1 MNRILILGGGLSG
14 YYIARGLEGK
24 LRGGEAEV
32 TLVDMRSACVYQPFL
47 AEVASGAIEPRHIE
61 TPFAMHL
68 RRTRL
73 VRAKVTGI
81 DTAARRVEVA
91 DAHGNVSTLEYDTLV
106 VALGGV
112 TRTFPIP
119 GIAENAVGLKA
130 TEEAVYLR
138 DNLIHNLGCAAG
150 LPKGS
155 PERAR
160 LMTLVCVGGG
170 FSGMEGFAE
179 LYDLARRICRRDPRL
194 DASELGFH
202 LIEATEKVFP
212 ELDARQ
218 SGRAVAH
225 LERLGAHVHLKTC
238 VESAE
243 GGLVR
248 TSDGASYDASLILWC
263 AGTMANPVLRSTDLP
278 LEPRGRVVCGADL
291 RVRRDGEALEGVF
304 AVGDCAC
311 VPDLTGHGL
320 PDGSCAPTAQHSMR
334 QSKVLLRNLLAYLRA
349 GETTGTGKASGAAGT
364 SGAAEMTEYRHENAG
379 MVAGLGAGYGA
390 FTSGAL
396 TKGGTKIRFNGW
408 LAWMAHR
415 MYHGLALPSWER
427 KFRVWGDWTAGLVF
441 RRDLGD
447 VIETRNPRGFFEE
460 FATRNK

>member
-24 LRGGEAEV
+24 LNQDEAQV

-61 TPFAMHL
+61 TPYAMHL
-68 RRTRL
+68 RKTR
-73 VRAKVTGI
+73 VIRAKVTGI
-81 DTAARRVEVA
+81 DSTSKRVQVV
-91 DAHGNVSTLEYDTLV
+91 DTHGNASELECDTLV

-138 DNLIHNLGCAAG
+138 DNLINNLSSAAT

-155 PERAR
+155 AERAR

-179 LYDLARRICRRDPRL
+179 LYDLARRICRRDERL
-194 DASELGFH
+194 DVAELNFH
-202 LIEATEKVFP
+202 LIEAAEKVFP
-212 ELDARQ
+212 ELTVKQ
-218 SGRAVAH
+218 SSKAIAH
-225 LERLGAHVHLKTC
+225 LEKLGAHIHLKTC
-238 VESAE
+238 VENAE
-243 GGLVR
+243 NGLVK
-248 TSDGASYDASLILWC
+248 TSDGAGYDAALILWC
-263 AGTMANPVLRSTDLP
+263 AGAMANPVLKGTDLP
-278 LEPRGRVVCGADL
+278 LEPRGRITCGADL

-320 PDGSCAPTAQHSMR
+320 ADGSCAPTAQHSMR
-334 QSKVLLRNLLAYLRA
+334 QSKVLTKNLLAHLRGGQMA
-349 GETTGTGKASGAAGT
+349 
-364 SGAAEMTEYRHENAG
+364 EYRHENAG

-396 TKGGTKIRFNGW
+396 TKGGAKIRFSGW

-415 MYHGLALPSWER
+415 VYHGLALPSWER

-441 RRDLGD
+441 RRDLSD
-447 VIETRNPRGFFEE
+447 VIESRNPRGFFEE
-460 FATRNK
+460 FAARSR

>member
-1 MNRILILGGGLSG
+1 MASVHARLLGRNHVKRILILGGGLSG
-14 YYIARGLEGK
+14 FYIARDLEKK
-24 LRGGEAEV
+24 LQDGEAQV

-68 RRTRL
+68 KKTRI
-73 VRAKVTGI
+73 VRARVTAI
-81 DTAARRVEVA
+81 NAAEKRVALA
-91 DAHGNVSTLEYDTLV
+91 DAHGNAFELEADALV
-106 VALGGV
+106 VALGAV

-138 DNLIHNLGCAAG
+138 DNLISNLSCAAE

-155 PERAR
+155 PERTR
-160 LMTLVCVGGG
+160 LMTLITVGGG

-179 LYDLARRICRRDPRL
+179 LFDLACKICKKDARL
-194 DASELGFH
+194 DSSELNFH
-202 LIEATEKVFP
+202 LIEAAEKVFP
-212 ELDARQ
+212 ELTVAQ
-218 SGRAVAH
+218 SSKAVAH
-225 LERLGAHVHLKTC
+225 LEARGAHIHLKTC
-238 VESAE
+238 VESAQD
-243 GGLVR
+243 GHVV
-248 TSDGASYDASLILWC
+248 TSDGASYDAASILWC
-263 AGTMANPVLRSTDLP
+263 AGAMANPVLKSSDLP

-291 RVRRDGEALEGVF
+291 RVRRDGEVLEGIF
-304 AVGDCAC
+304 AVGDCSC

-334 QSKVLLRNLLAYLRA
+334 QSKVLTKNLLTWLRG
-349 GETTGTGKASGAAGT
+349 GEMA
-364 SGAAEMTEYRHENAG
+364 EYRHENAG
-379 MVAGLGAGYGA
+379 MVAGLGTSYGA

-396 TKGGTKIRFNGW
+396 TKGGAKIRFNGW

-415 MYHGLALPSWER
+415 VYHGLALPGWER

-441 RRDLGD
+441 RRDLSD
-447 VIETRNPRGFFEE
+447 VISTREPRAFFEE
-460 FATRNK
+460 FAARAK

>member
-1 MNRILILGGGLSG
+1 MASVHARLLGRNHVKRILILGGGLSG
-14 YYIARGLEGK
+14 FYIARDLEKK
-24 LRGGEAEV
+24 LQDGEAQV

-68 RRTRL
+68 KKTRI
-73 VRAKVTGI
+73 VRARVTAI
-81 DTAARRVEVA
+81 NAAEKRVTLA
-91 DAHGNVSTLEYDTLV
+91 DAHGNAFELEADALV
-106 VALGGV
+106 VALGAV

-138 DNLIHNLGCAAG
+138 DNLISNLSCAAE

-155 PERAR
+155 PERTR
-160 LMTLVCVGGG
+160 LMTLITVGGG

-179 LYDLARRICRRDPRL
+179 LFDLACKICKKDARL
-194 DASELGFH
+194 DPSELNFH
-202 LIEATEKVFP
+202 LIEAAEKVFP
-212 ELDARQ
+212 ELTVAQ
-218 SGRAVAH
+218 SSKAVAH
-225 LERLGAHVHLKTC
+225 LEARGAHIHLKTC
-238 VESAE
+238 VESAQD
-243 GGLVR
+243 GHVV
-248 TSDGASYDASLILWC
+248 TSDGASYDAASILWC
-263 AGTMANPVLRSTDLP
+263 AGAMANPVLKSSDLP

-291 RVRRDGEALEGVF
+291 RVRRDGEVLEGIF
-304 AVGDCAC
+304 AVGDCSC

-334 QSKVLLRNLLAYLRA
+334 QSKVLTKNLLTWLRG
-349 GETTGTGKASGAAGT
+349 GEMA
-364 SGAAEMTEYRHENAG
+364 EYRHENAG
-379 MVAGLGAGYGA
+379 MVAGLGTSYGA

-396 TKGGTKIRFNGW
+396 TKGGAKIRFNGW

-415 MYHGLALPSWER
+415 VYHGLALPGWER

-441 RRDLGD
+441 HRDLSD
-447 VIETRNPRGFFEE
+447 VIGTREPRAFFEE
-460 FATRNK
+460 FAARVK

>member
-1 MNRILILGGGLSG
+1 MHARLLGRNHVKRILILGGGLSG
-14 YYIARGLEGK
+14 FYIARDLEKK
-24 LRGGEAEV
+24 LQDGEAQV

-68 RRTRL
+68 KKTRI
-73 VRAKVTGI
+73 VRARVTSI
-81 DTAARRVEVA
+81 NAAEKRVALA
-91 DAHGNVSTLEYDTLV
+91 DAHGNAFELEADALV
-106 VALGGV
+106 VALGAV

-138 DNLIHNLGCAAG
+138 DNLISNLSCAAE

-155 PERAR
+155 PERTR
-160 LMTLVCVGGG
+160 LMTLITVGGG

-179 LYDLARRICRRDPRL
+179 LFDLAYKICKKDARL
-194 DASELGFH
+194 DPSELNFH
-202 LIEATEKVFP
+202 LIEAAEKVFP
-212 ELDARQ
+212 ELTVAQ
-218 SGRAVAH
+218 SSKAVAH
-225 LERLGAHVHLKTC
+225 LEARGAHIHLKTC
-238 VESAE
+238 VESAQD
-243 GGLVR
+243 GHVV
-248 TSDGASYDASLILWC
+248 TSDGASYDAASILWC
-263 AGTMANPVLRSTDLP
+263 AGAMANPVLKSSDLP

-291 RVRRDGEALEGVF
+291 CVRCDGEVLEGIF
-304 AVGDCAC
+304 AVGDCSC

-334 QSKVLLRNLLAYLRA
+334 QSKVLTKNLLTWLRG
-349 GETTGTGKASGAAGT
+349 GEMA
-364 SGAAEMTEYRHENAG
+364 EYRHENAG
-379 MVAGLGAGYGA
+379 MVAGLGTSYGA

-396 TKGGTKIRFNGW
+396 TKGGAKIRFNGW

-415 MYHGLALPSWER
+415 VYHGFALPGWER

-441 RRDLGD
+441 RRDLSD
-447 VIETRNPRGFFEE
+447 VIGSREPRAFFEE
-460 FATRNK
+460 FAARAK

>member
-1 MNRILILGGGLSG
+1 MHARLLGRNHVKRILILGGGLSG
-14 YYIARGLEGK
+14 FYIARDLEKK
-24 LRGGEAEV
+24 LQDGEAQV

-68 RRTRL
+68 KKTCI
-73 VRAKVTGI
+73 VRARVTAI
-81 DTAARRVEVA
+81 NAAEKRVALV
-91 DAHGNVSTLEYDTLV
+91 DAHGNTFELEADALV
-106 VALGGV
+106 VALGAV

-138 DNLIHNLGCAAG
+138 DTLISNLSCAAE

-155 PERAR
+155 PERTR
-160 LMTLVCVGGG
+160 LMTLITVGGG

-179 LYDLARRICRRDPRL
+179 LFDLACKICKKDARL
-194 DASELGFH
+194 DSSELNFH
-202 LIEATEKVFP
+202 LIEAAEKVFP
-212 ELDARQ
+212 ELTVAQ
-218 SGRAVAH
+218 SSKAVAH
-225 LERLGAHVHLKTC
+225 LEARGAHIHLKTC
-238 VESAE
+238 VESAQD
-243 GGLVR
+243 GHVV
-248 TSDGASYDASLILWC
+248 TSDGASYDAASILWC
-263 AGTMANPVLRSTDLP
+263 AGAMANPVLKSSDLP

-291 RVRRDGEALEGVF
+291 RVRRDGEVLEGIF
-304 AVGDCAC
+304 AVGDCSC

-334 QSKVLLRNLLAYLRA
+334 QSKVLTKNLLTWLRG
-349 GETTGTGKASGAAGT
+349 GEMA
-364 SGAAEMTEYRHENAG
+364 EYRHENAG
-379 MVAGLGAGYGA
+379 MVAGLGTSYGA

-396 TKGGTKIRFNGW
+396 TKGGAKIRFNGW

-415 MYHGLALPSWER
+415 VYHGLALPGWER

-441 RRDLGD
+441 RRDLSD
-447 VIETRNPRGFFEE
+447 VISTREPRAFFEE
-460 FATRNK
+460 FAARAK

>member
-1 MNRILILGGGLSG
+1 MHARLLGRNHVKRILILGGGLSG
-14 YYIARGLEGK
+14 FYIARDLEKK
-24 LRGGEAEV
+24 LQDGEAQV

-68 RRTRL
+68 KKTCI
-73 VRAKVTGI
+73 VRARVTAI
-81 DTAARRVEVA
+81 NAAEKRVALV
-91 DAHGNVSTLEYDTLV
+91 DAHGNTFELEADALV
-106 VALGGV
+106 VALGAV

-138 DNLIHNLGCAAG
+138 DTLISNLSCAAE

-155 PERAR
+155 PERTR
-160 LMTLVCVGGG
+160 LMTLITVGGG

-179 LYDLARRICRRDPRL
+179 LFDLACKICKKDARL
-194 DASELGFH
+194 DPSELNFH
-202 LIEATEKVFP
+202 LIEAAEKVFP
-212 ELDARQ
+212 ELTVAQ
-218 SGRAVAH
+218 SSKAVAH
-225 LERLGAHVHLKTC
+225 LEARGAHIHLKTC
-238 VESAE
+238 VESAQD
-243 GGLVR
+243 GHVV
-248 TSDGASYDASLILWC
+248 TSDGASYDAASILWC
-263 AGTMANPVLRSTDLP
+263 AGAMANPVLKSSDLP

-291 RVRRDGEALEGVF
+291 RVRRDGEVLEGIF
-304 AVGDCAC
+304 AVGDCSC

-334 QSKVLLRNLLAYLRA
+334 QSKVLTKNLLTWLRG
-349 GETTGTGKASGAAGT
+349 GEMA
-364 SGAAEMTEYRHENAG
+364 EYRHENAG
-379 MVAGLGAGYGA
+379 MVAGLGTSYGA

-396 TKGGTKIRFNGW
+396 TKGGAKIRFNGW

-415 MYHGLALPSWER
+415 VYHGLALPGWER

-441 RRDLGD
+441 RRDLSD
-447 VIETRNPRGFFEE
+447 VISTREPRAFFEE
-460 FATRNK
+460 FAARAK

>member
-1 MNRILILGGGLSG
+1 MKRILILGGGLSG
-14 YYIARGLEGK
+14 FYIARDLEKK
-24 LRGGEAEV
+24 LQDGEAQV

-68 RRTRL
+68 KKTRI
-73 VRAKVTGI
+73 VRARVTAVN
-81 DTAARRVEVA
+81 AAEKRVALA
-91 DAHGNVSTLEYDTLV
+91 DAHGNAFELDADAIVVTLG
-106 VALGGV
+106 AV

-138 DNLIHNLGCAAG
+138 DNLIANLSCAAE

-155 PERAR
+155 PERTR
-160 LMTLVCVGGG
+160 LMTLITVGGG

-179 LYDLARRICRRDPRL
+179 LFDLAYKICKKDARL
-194 DASELGFH
+194 DPSELNFH
-202 LIEATEKVFP
+202 LIEAAEKVFP
-212 ELDARQ
+212 ELTVAQ
-218 SGRAVAH
+218 SSKAVAH
-225 LERLGAHVHLKTC
+225 LEARGAHIHLKTC
-238 VESAE
+238 VESAQD
-243 GGLVR
+243 GHVV
-248 TSDGASYDASLILWC
+248 TSDGASYDAASILWC
-263 AGTMANPVLRSTDLP
+263 AGAMANPVLKSSDLP

-291 RVRRDGEALEGVF
+291 RVRRDGEVLEGIF
-304 AVGDCAC
+304 AVGDCSC

-334 QSKVLLRNLLAYLRA
+334 QSKVLTKNLLTWLRG
-349 GETTGTGKASGAAGT
+349 GEMA
-364 SGAAEMTEYRHENAG
+364 EYRHENAG
-379 MVAGLGAGYGA
+379 MVAGLGTSYGA

-396 TKGGTKIRFNGW
+396 TKGGAKIRFNGW

-415 MYHGLALPSWER
+415 VYHGLALPGWER

-441 RRDLGD
+441 HRDLSD
-447 VIETRNPRGFFEE
+447 VIGTREPRAFFEE
-460 FATRNK
+460 FAARVK

>member
-1 MNRILILGGGLSG
+1 MASVHARLLGRNHVKRILILGGGLSG
-14 YYIARGLEGK
+14 FYIARDLEKK
-24 LRGGEAEV
+24 LQDGEAQV

-68 RRTRL
+68 KKTRI
-73 VRAKVTGI
+73 VRARVTSI
-81 DTAARRVEVA
+81 NAAEKRVALA
-91 DAHGNVSTLEYDTLV
+91 DAHGNAFELEADALV
-106 VALGGV
+106 VALGAV

-138 DNLIHNLGCAAG
+138 DNLISNLSCAAE

-155 PERAR
+155 PERTR
-160 LMTLVCVGGG
+160 LMTLITVGGG

-179 LYDLARRICRRDPRL
+179 LFDLACKICKKDARL
-194 DASELGFH
+194 DPSELNFH
-202 LIEATEKVFP
+202 LIEAAEKVFP
-212 ELDARQ
+212 ELTVAQ
-218 SGRAVAH
+218 SSKAVAH
-225 LERLGAHVHLKTC
+225 LEARGAHIHLKTC
-238 VESAE
+238 VESAQD
-243 GGLVR
+243 GHVV
-248 TSDGASYDASLILWC
+248 TSDGASYDAASILWC
-263 AGTMANPVLRSTDLP
+263 AGAMANPVLKSSDLP

-291 RVRRDGEALEGVF
+291 RVRRDGEVLEGIF
-304 AVGDCAC
+304 AVGDCSC

-334 QSKVLLRNLLAYLRA
+334 QSKVLTKNLLTWLRG
-349 GETTGTGKASGAAGT
+349 GEMA
-364 SGAAEMTEYRHENAG
+364 EYRHENAG
-379 MVAGLGAGYGA
+379 MVAGLGTSYGA

-396 TKGGTKIRFNGW
+396 TKGGAKIRFNGW

-415 MYHGLALPSWER
+415 VYHGLALPGWER

-441 RRDLGD
+441 RRDLSD
-447 VIETRNPRGFFEE
+447 VISTREPRAFFEE
-460 FATRNK
+460 FAARAK

>member
-1 MNRILILGGGLSG
+1 MASVHARLLGRNHVKRILILGGGLSG
-14 YYIARGLEGK
+14 FYIARDLEKK
-24 LRGGEAEV
+24 LQDGEAQV

-68 RRTRL
+68 KKTRI
-73 VRAKVTGI
+73 VRARVTAI
-81 DTAARRVEVA
+81 NAAEKRVALADVHGNAFELEA
-91 DAHGNVSTLEYDTLV
+91 DALV
-106 VALGGV
+106 VALGAV

-138 DNLIHNLGCAAG
+138 DNLISNLSCAAE

-155 PERAR
+155 PERTR
-160 LMTLVCVGGG
+160 LMTLITVGGG

-179 LYDLARRICRRDPRL
+179 LFDLAYKICKKDARL
-194 DASELGFH
+194 DPSELNFH
-202 LIEATEKVFP
+202 LIEAAEKVFP
-212 ELDARQ
+212 ELTVAQ
-218 SGRAVAH
+218 SSKAVAH
-225 LERLGAHVHLKTC
+225 LEARGAHIHLKTC
-238 VESAE
+238 VESAQD
-243 GGLVR
+243 GHVV
-248 TSDGASYDASLILWC
+248 TSDGASYDAASILWC
-263 AGTMANPVLRSTDLP
+263 AGAMANPVLKSSDLP

-291 RVRRDGEALEGVF
+291 RVRRDGEVLEGIF
-304 AVGDCAC
+304 AVGDCSC

-334 QSKVLLRNLLAYLRA
+334 QSKVLTKNLLTWLHG
-349 GETTGTGKASGAAGT
+349 GEMA
-364 SGAAEMTEYRHENAG
+364 EYRHENAG
-379 MVAGLGAGYGA
+379 MVAGLGTSYGA

-396 TKGGTKIRFNGW
+396 TKGGAKIRFNGW

-415 MYHGLALPSWER
+415 VYHGLALPGWER

-441 RRDLGD
+441 RRDLCD
-447 VIETRNPRGFFEE
+447 VIGTREPRAFFEE
-460 FATRNK
+460 FAARAK

>member
-14 YYIARGLEGK
+14 YYIARGLEKK
-24 LRGGEAEV
+24 LQPGEAEV

-68 RRTRL
+68 KKTRL
-73 VRAKVTGI
+73 VRAKVCGI
-81 DTAARRVEVA
+81 DAAAKRVQAV
-91 DAHGNVSTLEYDTLV
+91 DAHGNALTLECDTLV

-138 DNLIHNLGCAAG
+138 DNLIANLSCAAE
-150 LPKGS
+150 LPRGS
-155 PERAR
+155 AERAR
-160 LMTLVCVGGG
+160 LTTLVCVGGG

-179 LYDLARRICRRDPRL
+179 LYDLARKICTRDARL
-194 DASELGFH
+194 DVAELNFH
-202 LIEATEKVFP
+202 LIEAAEKVFP
-212 ELDARQ
+212 ELTVEQ
-218 SGRAVAH
+218 SSKAVAH
-225 LERLGAHVHLKTC
+225 LEKLGAHIHLKTC
-238 VESAE
+238 VESAVD
-243 GGLVR
+243 GHVK
-248 TSDGASYDASLILWC
+248 TSDGKSYDAALILWC
-263 AGTMANPVLRSTDLP
+263 AGAMANPVLKASDLP
-278 LEPRGRVVCGADL
+278 LEPRGRITCGADL
-291 RVRRDGEALEGVF
+291 RVHRDEEPLEGVF

-334 QSKVLLRNLLAYLRA
+334 QSKVLTRNLLAHLRA
-349 GETTGTGKASGAAGT
+349 GEM
-364 SGAAEMTEYRHENAG
+364 EHYRHENAG
-379 MVAGLGAGYGA
+379 MVAGLGTCYGA

-396 TKGGTKIRFNGW
+396 TKGGTKIRFSGW

-415 MYHGLALPSWER
+415 VYHGLALPSWER

-441 RRDLGD
+441 RRDVSD
-447 VIETRNPRGFFEE
+447 VIEARNPRGFFEE
-460 FATRNK
+460 FAARSK